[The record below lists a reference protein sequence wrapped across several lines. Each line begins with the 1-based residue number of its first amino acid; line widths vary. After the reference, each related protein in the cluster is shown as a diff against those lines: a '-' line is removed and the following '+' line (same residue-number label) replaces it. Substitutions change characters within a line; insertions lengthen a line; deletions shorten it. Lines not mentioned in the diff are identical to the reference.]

1 MERRDCRTLHCP
13 GRGQP
18 RARLWPITFDMTTGE
33 INGALKVDGPAIV
46 DCVVTANEM
55 PNFPHLKLD
64 KLGNYAVAKIKEALL
79 ACTGP

>member
-1 MERRDCRTLHCP
+1 
-13 GRGQP
+13 
-18 RARLWPITFDMTTGE
+18 MTTGE